1 MIHNSFQLN
10 KKLEKMEHDINELK
24 LKNSELIDNVF
35 LKADK
40 FTELTHRLN
49 DISLEIVNIKNN
61 LEKTMEKI
69 DNQKKNLIEEHSEYE
84 FSENILE
91 FIEKHNYTKYSD
103 KFKYM
108 GIKTIEDF
116 LILNS
121 YELNEN
127 GILYVDAKKIIENA
141 KEVVESS
148 ETMV

>member
-24 LKNSELIDNVF
+24 LKNSELIDNCF

-61 LEKTMEKI
+61 LEKAMEQI
-69 DNQKKNLIEEHSEYE
+69 ENQKKNLIEEHSEYE

>member
-10 KKLEKMEHDINELK
+10 KKLEKMEQDINELK
-24 LKNSELIDNVF
+24 LRNSELIDNVF
-35 LKADK
+35 LKVDK
-40 FTELTHRLN
+40 FTELTYRLN

-61 LEKTMEKI
+61 LEKAMEQI
-69 DNQKKNLIEEHSEYE
+69 ENQKKNLIEEHSEYE

-91 FIEKHNYTKYSD
+91 FIEKHNYTKYSN

>member
-10 KKLEKMEHDINELK
+10 KKLEKMEQDINELK
-24 LKNSELIDNVF
+24 LRNSELIDNVF

-61 LEKTMEKI
+61 LEKAMEQI
-69 DNQKKNLIEEHSEYE
+69 ENQKKNLIEEHCEYE
-84 FSENILE
+84 FSENIRE
-91 FIEKHNYTKYSD
+91 FIEKHNYTKYSN

>member
-10 KKLEKMEHDINELK
+10 KKLEKMEQDINELK
-24 LKNSELIDNVF
+24 LRNSELIDNVF

>member
-35 LKADK
+35 LKVDK

-69 DNQKKNLIEEHSEYE
+69 ENQKRNLIEEHCEYE
-84 FSENILE
+84 FSENIRE
-91 FIEKHNYTKYSD
+91 FIEKHNYTKYSN

-141 KEVVESS
+141 KEVVETS

>member
-10 KKLEKMEHDINELK
+10 KKLEKMEHEINELK
-24 LKNSELIDNVF
+24 LKNSELIDNCF

-69 DNQKKNLIEEHSEYE
+69 ENQKKNLIEEHCEYE

-91 FIEKHNYTKYSD
+91 FIEKHNYTKYSN